1 MSQRN
6 ANKYS
11 TIMKEK
17 IEKIIIEA
25 QLGNIGSWKAAQQVL
40 DLFAVSNNEVSGCC
54 IGEKCSVC
62 GRDATNK
69 LAEVIF
75 DDDPNP
81 IRHELTAYVCKEHFR
96 MIVGRLG

>member
-1 MSQRN
+1 
-6 ANKYS
+6 
-11 TIMKEK
+11 MKN
-17 IEKIIIEA
+17 
-25 QLGNIGSWKAAQQVL
+25 LNIPV
-40 DLFAVSNNEVSGCC
+40 VSSSGFVSGCC
-54 IGEKCSVC
+54 SGEKCSVC
-62 GRDATNK
+62 GKDATNK